1 MLHSDVPVARTRICT
16 TRFCSP
22 QPEPQRGSRSPG
34 FKRRL
39 LARSG
44 SLKHEGSASQ
54 LTRQARR
61 SGRKSLLQILDVAS
75 GPCWHL
81 NSKTNCDLEGFY
93 EKGIDSPWHLRIGER
108 ESIRLRSQ
116 YRSRILEKQNSLQ
129 MSQVFFGI
137 AHSSFAR
144 FAFQGFYMRD
154 HGTRQRYRLSSPPVN
169 ARANQEPTRYA
180 EDAQAI
186 TQTFNK
192 FWSRSSE
199 AVSARQRCSQCHH
212 DTLRSRR
219 SEARPR

>member
-1 MLHSDVPVARTRICT
+1 MGGERTR
-16 TRFCSP
+16 
-22 QPEPQRGSRSPG
+22 SR
-34 FKRRL
+34 
-39 LARSG
+39 
-44 SLKHEGSASQ
+44 
-54 LTRQARR
+54 
-61 SGRKSLLQILDVAS
+61 
-75 GPCWHL
+75 
-81 NSKTNCDLEGFY
+81 
-93 EKGIDSPWHLRIGER
+93 R
-108 ESIRLRSQ
+108 EHT
-116 YRSRILEKQNSLQ
+116 RILEKQNSLQ
-129 MSQVFFGI
+129 MRQVFFGI

-154 HGTRQRYRLSSPPVN
+154 HGTRQRYRLSSPPVT

-199 AVSARQRCSQCHH
+199 AVSARQRCSQSDH